1 MTSSSTPRMVAV
13 ATLALLGIACSSKT
27 PSGGSGGGGR
37 GTGGAAG
44 GTVATS
50 TGGAAGSSS
59 ATSSTGGNGTGGGAV
74 GGSGGSASGGSSS
87 TSSGLGTGGSG
98 TGGTGGSGFG
108 SGGSGSGGAVNG
120 GSGGSGSGGA
130 VSGGSGPGSG
140 GSRVGG
146 TVGGGGLGS
155 GGAASGGSG
164 SGGTTSSGG
173 GPGSGGMSA
182 VQACPSLPGAPA
194 GTAPLPSAAQLS
206 YQRTEM
212 TAFIHFGQATFD
224 GTEQCNPSDPVSTFA
239 PTKLDAT
246 SVGQWVTSLKGAG
259 FRQAMLVT
267 KHSCGFVLWP
277 SQYTDYST
285 KNSTWKGDVVQLWT
299 DAMKAN
305 DMRIAIYY
313 SPWDQH
319 YTSAKSD
326 YETYF
331 KNQLTELMAYG
342 NSYEFEFDGFNA
354 PTGGNVNWKNVFSFI
369 KQAQPNTLIWAG
381 PEVVNT
387 GVTPDV
393 QWIGNENGVGSRS
406 TSSLDTSNCGGG
418 NTWCPY
424 ECNTSSHRPNWFW
437 HPGQNPIALS
447 DMQKNYFQTVGMNCT
462 FNFNV
467 PPSNTG
473 EFDPKDIALLQ
484 QFGTWY
490 NDLYKNNLVKNQPVT
505 ADSTWSA
512 AGFEAAKAVD
522 DDLCTYWAAA
532 SGKTSAQLTV
542 TPASPIT
549 INVISIREA
558 LELGERVKKYHVEIQ
573 QNGTW
578 NTAPT
583 DKSGTKIQG
592 TVIGNRQLW
601 QLNGTTA
608 QAIRLV
614 IDSAKDSPTIAEFGV
629 Y

>member
-1 MTSSSTPRMVAV
+1 MTSSA
-13 ATLALLGIACSSKT
+13 
-27 PSGGSGGGGR
+27 GGSGTGGSAVG
-37 GTGGAAG
+37 GAGGAA
-44 GTVATS
+44 
-50 TGGAAGSSS
+50 
-59 ATSSTGGNGTGGGAV
+59 N
-74 GGSGGSASGGSSS
+74 GGSSA
-87 TSSGLGTGGSG
+87 SSSVSGTGGSG
-98 TGGTGGSGFG
+98 TGG
-108 SGGSGSGGAVNG
+108 SGSGGA
-120 GSGGSGSGGA
+120 
-130 VSGGSGPGSG
+130 
-140 GSRVGG
+140 
-146 TVGGGGLGS
+146 GS
-155 GGAASGGSG
+155 GGAASGGAVSGGAVSGGTIGSGGSRAGGNTGGGGSSLGGAAGGGSG
-164 SGGTTSSGG
+164 SGGTTGSGG
-173 GPGSGGMSA
+173 GPGSGGTSG
-182 VQACPSLPGAPA
+182 VQACASLPGAPA
-194 GTAPLPSAAQLS
+194 GTLPLPSAAQLS

-212 TAFIHFGQATFD
+212 TAFIHFGMATFD

-285 KNSTWKGDVVQLWT
+285 KNSTWKGDVLQLWT

-319 YTSAKSD
+319 YPSSKSD
-326 YETYF
+326 YETYY
-331 KNQLTELMAYG
+331 KNQLAELMGYG
-342 NSYEFEFDGFNA
+342 NSYEFEFDGFNS
-354 PTGGNVNWKNVFSFI
+354 PVGGNVNWKNVFSFI
-369 KQAQPNTLIWAG
+369 KQTQPNTLIWAG
-381 PEVVNT
+381 PEIVNT
-387 GVTPDV
+387 GATPDV
-393 QWIGNENGVGSRS
+393 QWIGNENGTGSRS

-473 EFDPKDIALLQ
+473 EFDPKDVALLQ

-490 NDLYKNNLVKNQPVT
+490 NSLYKTNLLKGQPAS

-512 AGFEAAKAVD
+512 AGFEAGKAVD

-542 TPASPIT
+542 TPAAPIT
-549 INVISIREA
+549 VNLISIREA
-558 LELGERVKKYHVEIQ
+558 IELGERVKKYHVEIQ

-583 DKSGTKIQG
+583 DQSGTKIQG

-601 QLNGTTA
+601 QLSGTTA
-608 QAIRLV
+608 QAVRLV
-614 IDSAKDSPTIAEFGV
+614 IDSAKDSPAIAEFSV

>member
-1 MTSSSTPRMVAV
+1 MVAV
-13 ATLALLGIACSSKT
+13 ATLVALGIACSSKT
-27 PSGGSGGGGR
+27 TSGGSGGGR
-37 GTGGAAG
+37 GTGGASG

-59 ATSSTGGNGTGGGAV
+59 ATSSTGGNSSGSSAV
-74 GGSGGSASGGSSS
+74 GGVGGSASGGSSA
-87 TSSGLGTGGSG
+87 SSGGLGTGGFG
-98 TGGTGGSGFG
+98 PGGAGGS
-108 SGGSGSGGAVNG
+108 S
-120 GSGGSGSGGA
+120 
-130 VSGGSGPGSG
+130 PGS
-140 GSRVGG
+140 
-146 TVGGGGLGS
+146 GGLGS
-155 GGAASGGSG
+155 GGAANGGSGAGSGGAGSGGSRAGGASGGSGAGSGGMMSGGTGTGGGAGSDGGSASGGGSG
-164 SGGTTSSGG
+164 SGGTSG
-173 GPGSGGMSA
+173 A
-182 VQACPSLPGAPA
+182 QACPSLPGAPA
-194 GTAPLPSAAQLS
+194 GTPPLPSAAQLS

-212 TAFIHFGQATFD
+212 TAFIHFGMATFD
-224 GTEQCNPSDPVSTFA
+224 GTEQCNPSDAVSLFA

-246 SVGQWVTSLKGAG
+246 SVGQWVTSLKSAG

-285 KNSTWKGDVVQLWT
+285 KNSTWKGDVLKLWT

-319 YTSAKSD
+319 YPSSKSD

-342 NSYEFEFDGFNA
+342 NSYEFEFDGFNS
-354 PTGGNVNWKNVFSFI
+354 PVGGNVNWKNVFSFI

-387 GVTPDV
+387 GATPDV
-393 QWIGNENGVGSRS
+393 QWIGNENGTGSRS
-406 TSSLDTSNCGGG
+406 TSSTDTANCGGG

-437 HPGQNPIALS
+437 HPGQSPIALS

-490 NDLYKNNLVKNQPVT
+490 SDLYKNNLLKGQPTT

-512 AGFEAAKAVD
+512 TGFEAAKALD
-522 DDLCTYWAAA
+522 DDRCTYWAAA

-542 TPASPIT
+542 TPASPMT

-558 LELGERVKKYHVEIQ
+558 IELGERVKKYHVEIQ

-578 NTAPT
+578 ITAPT

-601 QLNGTTA
+601 QLSGTTA

-614 IDSAKDSPTIAEFGV
+614 IDSAKDSPAIAEFGV

>member
-1 MTSSSTPRMVAV
+1 MTSRHSTSTLAVAALALLGVSCSSSTPM
-13 ATLALLGIACSSKT
+13 
-27 PSGGSGGGGR
+27 GGSGGAGQGG
-37 GTGGAAG
+37 GVASG

-50 TGGAAGSSS
+50 TGGRAGSGGV
-59 ATSSTGGNGTGGGAV
+59 TSTGVGGNASGGAGGSASSGSTTGGSPGGGGTAGGGGSAGAGGSGSGGSGTGATTASGGAGGGGAV
-74 GGSGGSASGGSSS
+74 GGVTGGGSGGGASGG
-87 TSSGLGTGGSG
+87 GT
-98 TGGTGGSGFG
+98 TG
-108 SGGSGSGGAVNG
+108 SGGSGNGGATG
-120 GSGGSGSGGA
+120 
-130 VSGGSGPGSG
+130 
-140 GSRVGG
+140 VGG
-146 TVGGGGLGS
+146 VAGS
-155 GGAASGGSG
+155 
-164 SGGTTSSGG
+164 
-173 GPGSGGMSA
+173 
-182 VQACPSLPGAPA
+182 QACPSQPGGPTGA
-194 GTAPLPSAAQLS
+194 APLPSAAQLS

-212 TAFIHFGQATFD
+212 TAFIHLGMATFD

-239 PTKLDAT
+239 PTKLDTT

-285 KNSTWKGDVVQLWT
+285 KNSTWKGDVLKLWT

-319 YTSAKSD
+319 YPSSKSD
-326 YETYF
+326 YETYL

-342 NSYEFEFDGFNA
+342 TSYEFEFDGFNA

-381 PEVVNT
+381 PEVVRT
-387 GVTPDV
+387 GATPDV
-393 QWIGNENGVGSRS
+393 QWIGNENGMGSRS
-406 TSSLDTSNCGGG
+406 TSSLDTTNCGGG
-418 NTWCPY
+418 STWCPY

-490 NDLYKNNLVKNQPVT
+490 NDLYKNNLLKGQPAT

-522 DDLCTYWAAA
+522 GELCTYWAAA

-542 TPASPIT
+542 TPAAPIT
-549 INVISIREA
+549 INLISIREA
-558 LELGERVKKYHVEIQ
+558 IELGERVKKYHVEIQ

-608 QAIRLV
+608 QAVRLV
-614 IDSAKDSPTIAEFGV
+614 IDSAKDSPTIAELSA

>member
-1 MTSSSTPRMVAV
+1 MTGNGGS
-13 ATLALLGIACSSKT
+13 G
-27 PSGGSGGGGR
+27 SGGSR
-37 GTGGAAG
+37 AGGASG
-44 GTVATS
+44 G
-50 TGGAAGSSS
+50 
-59 ATSSTGGNGTGGGAV
+59 
-74 GGSGGSASGGSSS
+74 GGSASGGTAS
-87 TSSGLGTGGSG
+87 GGSG
-98 TGGTGGSGFG
+98 SSGVTSTG
-108 SGGSGSGGAVNG
+108 GGSGSGG
-120 GSGGSGSGGA
+120 SST
-130 VSGGSGPGSG
+130 
-140 GSRVGG
+140 GG
-146 TVGGGGLGS
+146 TS
-155 GGAASGGSG
+155 GA
-164 SGGTTSSGG
+164 
-173 GPGSGGMSA
+173 
-182 VQACPSLPGAPA
+182 QACPSLPGAPT

-212 TAFIHFGQATFD
+212 TAFIHFGMATFD

-277 SQYTDYST
+277 SKYTDYST
-285 KNSTWKGDVVQLWT
+285 KNSTWKGDVLQLWT

-319 YTSAKSD
+319 YPSSKSD
-326 YETYF
+326 YATYVN
-331 KNQLTELMAYG
+331 NQLTELMAYG
-342 NSYEFEFDGFNA
+342 NSYEFEFDGFNSIA
-354 PTGGNVNWKNVFSFI
+354 QGSTNTSWKTIFQQI
-369 KQAQPNTLIWAG
+369 RQAQPGALIWAG
-381 PEVVNT
+381 PEIVNT
-387 GVTPDV
+387 GATPDV
-393 QWIGNENGVGSRS
+393 QWIGNENGTGSRT

-473 EFDPKDIALLQ
+473 ELDPKDIALLQ

-490 NDLYKNNLVKNQPVT
+490 NNLYKTNLLKGQPAT

-512 AGFEAAKAVD
+512 AGFEAGKAVD

-542 TPASPIT
+542 TPTAPIA

-558 LELGERVKKYHVEIQ
+558 IELGERVKKYHVEIQ

-583 DKSGTKIQG
+583 DSSGTTIKG

-601 QLNGTTA
+601 QLSGTSA
-608 QAIRLV
+608 QAVRLV
-614 IDSAKDSPTIAEFGV
+614 IDSAKDSPTIAEFSV

>member
-1 MTSSSTPRMVAV
+1 VVAAFSV
-13 ATLALLGIACSSKT
+13 FVVACSSKT
-27 PSGGSGGGGR
+27 PSGGGGGSGQ
-37 GTGGAAG
+37 GTGGASG

-50 TGGAAGSSS
+50 AGGVAGFGGMTSS
-59 ATSSTGGNGTGGGAV
+59 AGGN
-74 GGSGGSASGGSSS
+74 GSGGSAAGGASGSGSGGSSVGS
-87 TSSGLGTGGSG
+87 GGSKSGGYSGSGSGSGGSRAGGASGGGGLGS
-98 TGGTGGSGFG
+98 GGTTG
-108 SGGSGSGGAVNG
+108 SGGSGSGG
-120 GSGGSGSGGA
+120 
-130 VSGGSGPGSG
+130 
-140 GSRVGG
+140 
-146 TVGGGGLGS
+146 GLG
-155 GGAASGGSG
+155 SGGSG
-164 SGGTTSSGG
+164 SGGTT
-173 GPGSGGMSA
+173 GSGGSGSGGTTGSSGTSGN
-182 VQACPSLPGAPA
+182 QACPSLPGAPT
-194 GTAPLPSAAQLS
+194 GTPPLPSATQLS

-285 KNSTWKGDVVQLWT
+285 KNSTWKGDVLQLWT

-319 YTSAKSD
+319 YTSSKSD

-354 PTGGNVNWKNVFSFI
+354 PTSGNVNWKNVFSFI
-369 KQAQPNTLIWAG
+369 KQTQPNTLIWAG

-387 GVTPDV
+387 GATPDV
-393 QWIGNENGVGSRS
+393 QWIGNENGIGSRS

-418 NTWCPY
+418 STWCPY

-490 NDLYKNNLVKNQPVT
+490 GELYKNNLLKGQPAT

-512 AGFEAAKAVD
+512 AGFEADKAVD

-542 TPASPIT
+542 TPAAPIT
-549 INVISIREA
+549 VNLISIREA
-558 LELGERVKKYHVEIQ
+558 IELGERVKKYHVEIQ

-583 DKSGTKIQG
+583 DQSGTKIQG

-608 QAIRLV
+608 QAVRLV
-614 IDSAKDSPTIAEFGV
+614 VDSAKDSPAIAEFSV

>member
-1 MTSSSTPRMVAV
+1 MTSFRFRGTLTVAALAAFGVSCSSTSSSP
-13 ATLALLGIACSSKT
+13 
-27 PSGGSGGGGR
+27 
-37 GTGGAAG
+37 
-44 GTVATS
+44 
-50 TGGAAGSSS
+50 
-59 ATSSTGGNGTGGGAV
+59 
-74 GGSGGSASGGSSS
+74 GGSGGSSQQTGGASGGSK
-87 TSSGLGTGGSG
+87 TTGGA
-98 TGGTGGSGFG
+98 
-108 SGGSGSGGAVNG
+108 GGSGSGGVSTGSGGATSSG
-120 GSGGSGSGGA
+120 GSAGAGSGGSTSSGGSSGVGGSSSGGSTGSGVGGTASGGSKAGGTSGGAGSGSGGSA
-130 VSGGSGPGSG
+130 TGGSAA
-140 GSRVGG
+140 
-146 TVGGGGLGS
+146 
-155 GGAASGGSG
+155 GGASGT
-164 SGGTTSSGG
+164 GGTT
-173 GPGSGGMSA
+173 A
-182 VQACPSLPGAPA
+182 ATTCPALPGAPA
-194 GTAPLPSAAQLS
+194 GTPPLPSAAQLS

-212 TAFIHFGQATFD
+212 TAFIHFGMSTFD
-224 GTEQCNPSDPVSTFA
+224 GSEQCSPSDPVSMFA

-246 SVGQWVTSLKGAG
+246 SVGQWVTALKGAG

-277 SQYTDYST
+277 SKFTDYST
-285 KNSTWKGDVVQLWT
+285 KNSTWKGDVLQLWS

-305 DMRIAIYY
+305 DMRIAIYL
-313 SPWDQH
+313 SPWDSH
-319 YTSAKSD
+319 YPSSKAD
-326 YETYF
+326 YQTYF
-331 KNQLTELMAYG
+331 TNLLTELYTYG
-342 NSYEFEFDGFNA
+342 NSYEFEFDGFNSIA
-354 PTGGNVNWKNVFSFI
+354 QGNANTSWKTIFQQI
-369 KQAQPNTLIWAG
+369 RQAQPGTLIWAG
-381 PEVVNT
+381 PEIVQT
-387 GVTPDV
+387 GATPDV
-393 QWIGNENGVGSRS
+393 QWIGNENGLGSRS

-437 HPGQNPIALS
+437 HPGQNPIALA

-490 NDLYKNNLVKNQPVT
+490 NNLYKTNLLKGQPAT

-532 SGKTSAQLTV
+532 SGKTSGTLTV

-549 INVISIREA
+549 ANLISIREA
-558 LELGERVKKYHVEIQ
+558 IELGERVKKYHVEIQ

-583 DKSGTKIQG
+583 DKSGATIKG

-601 QLNGTTA
+601 QLSGA
-608 QAIRLV
+608 AVQAVRLV

>member
-1 MTSSSTPRMVAV
+1 VA
-13 ATLALLGIACSSKT
+13 
-27 PSGGSGGGGR
+27 GSGGATNTGVGGKSS
-37 GTGGAAG
+37 GGNVSGGAGGSATGG
-44 GTVATS
+44 S
-50 TGGAAGSSS
+50 ITGGAAGS
-59 ATSSTGGNGTGGGAV
+59 GGVTGGGGTGA
-74 GGSGGSASGGSSS
+74 GGAAGSGGSASGGAA
-87 TSSGLGTGGSG
+87 G
-98 TGGTGGSGFG
+98 
-108 SGGSGSGGAVNG
+108 G
-120 GSGGSGSGGA
+120 GSGGSGSGG
-130 VSGGSGPGSG
+130 SS
-140 GSRVGG
+140 
-146 TVGGGGLGS
+146 
-155 GGAASGGSG
+155 ASGGSG
-164 SGGTTSSGG
+164 SGGTVVGGAGG
-173 GPGSGGMSA
+173 GSGRGGTGSGGASGGA
-182 VQACPSLPGAPA
+182 GSGGSGNGGTTGTGGAAGSQTCPSLPGAPT
-194 GTAPLPSAAQLS
+194 GTAPLPSPAQLS

-212 TAFIHFGQATFD
+212 TAFIHFGMATFD

-285 KNSTWKGDVVQLWT
+285 KNSTWKGDVLKLWT

-319 YTSAKSD
+319 YPSSKSD

-342 NSYEFEFDGFNA
+342 TSYEFEFDGFNA

-369 KQAQPNTLIWAG
+369 KQTQPNTLIWAG

-387 GVTPDV
+387 GATPDV
-393 QWIGNENGVGSRS
+393 QWIGNENGTGSRS
-406 TSSLDTSNCGGG
+406 TSALDTSNCGKG
-418 NTWCPY
+418 NTYCPY

-437 HPGQNPIALS
+437 HPGQNPIALA

-490 NDLYKNNLVKNQPVT
+490 NDLYKSNLLKGQPAT

-532 SGKTSAQLTV
+532 SGKTAGTLEV
-542 TPASPIT
+542 TPASPMSAKL
-549 INVISIREA
+549 ISIREA
-558 LELGERVKKYHVEIQ
+558 IELGERVKKYHVEIKT
-573 QNGTW
+573 NGTW
-578 NTAPT
+578 NAAPT
-583 DKSGTKIQG
+583 DASGAKIQG

-601 QLNGTTA
+601 QLSGTSVE
-608 QAIRLV
+608 AIRLV
-614 IDSAKDSPTIAEFGV
+614 IESAKDAPAIAEFGV